1 MNTGIIGG
9 GMMGMALAHRLTRAG
24 DRVEVFERADQLG
37 GLATWHDFGGFFWD
51 RFYHVILP
59 SDRHLI
65 KFIDDIGLGEELR
78 WRQTRTGFYVDGRM
92 HSVSNTLE
100 FLRFP
105 LLNPIDKL
113 RLAFTML
120 YSSRIDHWERLESVS
135 VEDWLIKVSG
145 RRTYERMWRPL
156 LLAKLGENYRRTSA
170 VFIWS
175 YIKRLFSARDSSAS
189 KEQLGHVTGGY
200 RQIFETVRGQVES
213 AGGQV
218 HTGIGVESVRAAQ
231 GRGIEI
237 QLAGKPEV
245 RSFDRVVCTSPV
257 PVLKAIADDALLDV
271 RKPDADDR
279 EVEYLGVVCP
289 VLITT
294 RPVVP
299 YYVVNIADP
308 EIPFSGIIG
317 MSNVVEP
324 VDTGGRYLT
333 YLPKY
338 VLSTDEWLRKP
349 DAEIEERT
357 LEGVRRMLPEFDEA
371 SLEKVVVNRAVR
383 VQPLQ
388 VQEFSKIVP
397 TVETKHPDFFV
408 LNTAQFVNATLNN
421 NEVIRSV
428 DEFVSRLAGTDS
440 RREET

>member
-1 MNTGIIGG
+1 
-9 GMMGMALAHRLTRAG
+9 L
-24 DRVEVFERADQLG
+24 D
-37 GLATWHDFGGFFWD
+37 
-51 RFYHVILP
+51 
-59 SDRHLI
+59 
-65 KFIDDIGLGEELR
+65 
-78 WRQTRTGFYVDGRM
+78 
-92 HSVSNTLE
+92 LE
-100 FLRFP
+100 
-105 LLNPIDKL
+105 
-113 RLAFTML
+113 RLAAADDPPAL
-120 YSSRIDHWERLESVS
+120 LARRLLALERGGAEAEGLIRQARRELQRVADEPHWERLEQVS
-135 VEDWLIKVSG
+135 VEDWLIRVSG

-175 YIKRLFSARDSSAS
+175 YIKRLFSARDSSAG

-200 RQIFETVRGQVES
+200 RQIFETVRRQVES
-213 AGGQV
+213 AGGHV
-218 HTGIGVESVRAAQ
+218 HTGIGVESVRAAP

-237 QLAGKPEV
+237 QLAGRPGV
-245 RSFDRVVCTSPV
+245 QRFDRVVCTSPV
-257 PVLKAIADDALLDV
+257 PVLKTIADDALLEV
-271 RKPDADDR
+271 REPEAENR

-299 YYVVNIADP
+299 YYVVNIADAR
-308 EIPFSGIIG
+308 IPFSGIIG
-317 MSNVVEP
+317 MSNVVDPEN
-324 VDTGGRYLT
+324 TGGRYLT

-349 DAEIEERT
+349 DAEVVERA

-371 SLEKVVVNRAVR
+371 SLERVVVNRAVR

-421 NEVIRSV
+421 NEVIRAV
-428 DEFVSRLAGTDS
+428 DAFVSRLAADDS
-440 RREET
+440 QAEAR

>member
-1 MNTGIIGG
+1 M
-9 GMMGMALAHRLTRAG
+9 
-24 DRVEVFERADQLG
+24 
-37 GLATWHDFGGFFWD
+37 
-51 RFYHVILP
+51 
-59 SDRHLI
+59 
-65 KFIDDIGLGEELR
+65 
-78 WRQTRTGFYVDGRM
+78 
-92 HSVSNTLE
+92 
-100 FLRFP
+100 
-105 LLNPIDKL
+105 
-113 RLAFTML
+113 
-120 YSSRIDHWERLESVS
+120 
-135 VEDWLIKVSG
+135 
-145 RRTYERMWRPL
+145 
-156 LLAKLGENYRRTSA
+156 
-170 VFIWS
+170 
-175 YIKRLFSARDSSAS
+175 
-189 KEQLGHVTGGY
+189 
-200 RQIFETVRGQVES
+200 
-213 AGGQV
+213 
-218 HTGIGVESVRAAQ
+218 RAAP

-237 QLAGKPEV
+237 QLTGRPGV
-245 RSFDRVVCTSPV
+245 QRFDRVVCTSPV
-257 PVLKAIADDALLDV
+257 PVLKTIADDALLEV
-271 RKPDADDR
+271 RKPEAENR

-299 YYVVNIADP
+299 DYVVNIAGAR
-308 EIPFSGIIG
+308 IPLSGIIG
-317 MSNVVEP
+317 MSNVVDPEN
-324 VDTGGRYLT
+324 TGGRYLT

-349 DAEIEERT
+349 DAEVVERA

-371 SLEKVVVNRAVR
+371 SLERVVVNRAVR